1 MKKITTIFAL
11 TLSLMLTVAFTPSF
25 AFAGDNSAA
34 QNSGNKYTAV
44 DEITGA
50 TENEDTIDDG
60 EDIEE
65 DSENG
70 VIPVDVTLSCTP
82 TEEDVYGSF

>member
-1 MKKITTIFAL
+1 MIS
-11 TLSLMLTVAFTPSF
+11 SLYLFS
-25 AFAGDNSAA
+25 
-34 QNSGNKYTAV
+34 NKEYDSLLV
-44 DEITGA
+44 DFIL
-50 TENEDTIDDG
+50 G

-82 TEEDVYGSF
+82 TEEDVYGAY